1 MTFRDRLVGGTV
13 LGPQPL
19 PEFPQRNRYQQRAGR
34 TLRTAPLR
42 CTPTA
47 VLALRGRVAWAH
59 DWVSD
64 PTLAACMNRGNRIAN
79 EPHII
84 LAISAHRIT
93 HPTPVSR
100 GFPLLMSNHRLA
112 SFARRDG
119 PDTRRQG
126 ESRPV
131 PKAAGSTAPKAGT
144 L

>member
-1 MTFRDRLVGGTV
+1 
-13 LGPQPL
+13 
-19 PEFPQRNRYQQRAGR
+19 
-34 TLRTAPLR
+34 
-42 CTPTA
+42 

-64 PTLAACMNRGNRIAN
+64 PTLAASVNRGNRIAN

-93 HPTPVSR
+93 HPTLVSR

-119 PDTRRQG
+119 RDTERQG

-131 PKAAGSTAPKAGT
+131 LKSGRFHGSKSGHIMIEDAQEERFSDVVATAYFALALLLMILWAYVPA
-144 L
+144 